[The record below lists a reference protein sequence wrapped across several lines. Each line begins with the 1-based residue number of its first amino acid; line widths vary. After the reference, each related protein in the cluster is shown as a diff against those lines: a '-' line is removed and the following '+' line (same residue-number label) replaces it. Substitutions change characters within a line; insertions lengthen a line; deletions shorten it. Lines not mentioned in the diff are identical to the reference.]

1 MLGVICIPYL
11 PGCKYTSVKKN
22 IVPTSAAMPKQ
33 RINHWRVLSGD
44 FFLYRLRMNDALC
57 FLLYRT
63 NACRMNEYMLLDSRS
78 LVGQDRQSQAVIVA
92 SLGVA
97 YLSLCLLK
105 LRLAQLNN

>member
-1 MLGVICIPYL
+1 
-11 PGCKYTSVKKN
+11 
-22 IVPTSAAMPKQ
+22 MPKQ
-33 RINHWRVLSGD
+33 RINHWRIVSGD

-63 NACRMNEYMLLDSRS
+63 NACRINERILLDSGG
-78 LVGQDRQSQAVIVA
+78 LVGQDRQAEAVVVA

-97 YLSLCLLK
+97 NLSLCLLK

>member
-1 MLGVICIPYL
+1 MN
-11 PGCKYTSVKKN
+11 KK

-44 FFLYRLRMNDALC
+44 FFLYRLRVNDALC

-63 NACRMNEYMLLDSRS
+63 NAYRMNEYILLDSRG
-78 LVGQDRQSQAVIVA
+78 LVGQDCQAQAVVVA

-105 LRLAQLNN
+105 LRLA